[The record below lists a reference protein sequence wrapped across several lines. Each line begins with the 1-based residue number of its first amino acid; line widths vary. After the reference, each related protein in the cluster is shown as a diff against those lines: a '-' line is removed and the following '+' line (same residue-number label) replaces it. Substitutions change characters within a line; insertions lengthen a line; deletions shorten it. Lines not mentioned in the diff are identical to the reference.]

1 MRHNAIWT
9 QSNEELLELI
19 ITEIEE
25 NGLENSGE
33 FTVRKEKL
41 GIPTIKTLYKRGLK
55 FVDIQQAYKNK
66 YGMPISTP
74 SGRIGWRYYT
84 TEELV
89 DMVADFVKEKNI
101 SRFNEYEEKRR
112 EREIERKDDEMP
124 LPSLCTVVNR
134 FGGSRINLDA
144 VLRDKVGKTL
154 ITHPIKQ
161 PLSDESIE

>member
-9 QSNEELLELI
+9 QSNEELIELI
-19 ITEIEE
+19 ISEIKE
-25 NGLENSGE
+25 NGLENSRE

-41 GIPTIKTLYKRGLK
+41 GIPTSKTLYKRGIN
-55 FVDIQQAYKNK
+55 FFDIQQAYKNK
-66 YGMPISTP
+66 YGKPISTP
-74 SGRIGWRYYT
+74 SGMFGWRYYT

-112 EREIERKDDEMP
+112 EREAERKDDEMP

-134 FGGSRINLDA
+134 FGGSRINLDT

-154 ITHPIKQ
+154 ITQSIEQ
-161 PLSDESIE
+161 PLSANSIE